1 MNMKKVLLVTI
12 TLLLA
17 VSMCFC
23 GGKKEQKTTTD
34 DSKNI
39 IVFANNAMSEKF
51 SPFFEESVPDL
62 RIVDSTSVQLLYAN
76 RNGSLVYKGI
86 EGETIA
92 YNGTNYTYTG
102 PANLVVTENA
112 DGTVFYDYT
121 LRKDLK
127 CSDGVA
133 LTADDLIFSLYVFC
147 DPTYDGAASVFS
159 LPILGMEEYRSG
171 MESLFSLL
179 SAAGRN
185 NKDFTYWDAAT
196 QNAFWADVDQAGV
209 KFVQDIADYC
219 VAAGYANAGDPIGTT
234 MGVWGFP
241 ADASATAADV
251 FKIMY
256 DAYDGDL
263 ATLSDTEKA
272 TATLTSLMNNY
283 DAYTKGIKTG
293 ASADYVKGFQ
303 KTGDYSVRIVLT
315 EVNAPA
321 ADLMDIYIAPLH
333 WYGDK
338 AQYDYKNNKFGFP
351 KGDLSMIRAKT
362 RTPLGAGPYK
372 FVSYENKTVY
382 LEANPY
388 YYKGAPKTKYIQ
400 WKETNSQEEVLG
412 ITQGTIDISDP
423 TVSKD
428 KLEQIA
434 SFNSNGKITGDKLA
448 TYLVDYNGYGYIGI
462 NAQNVKVGDDRASEA
477 SKNLRKAIATILC
490 VYRDVVIDSYYGNAA
505 SVINYPISNCS
516 WAAPQKSDNDYK
528 VAFSTDVNGNPIYKA
543 GMTEDEKYAA
553 ALKASLEFFKAAGY
567 TVQNG
572 KVTAAP
578 AGAKMAYNLMIA
590 GDGVGDHPSF
600 GIVSQASEALA
611 KIGFTLIIEDLTD
624 SAKLWDTINGGTQ
637 ELWCAAWQATMDPDM
652 FQIYH
657 SEGGSSGH
665 YGIKMPELD
674 ELVVEGRT
682 STNQA
687 YRKAI
692 YKEALDYIV
701 DFAVEVPIYQRQNGH
716 LVSSE
721 RIDINSIPKDIT
733 TYYDYLNELENIKLK

>member
-1 MNMKKVLLVTI
+1 MKKVFLVTI

-23 GGKKEQKTTTD
+23 GGRTEKKTTTVD

-51 SPFFEESVPDL
+51 SPFFQESVPDMHV
-62 RIVDSTSVQLLYAN
+62 VDSTTIQLLYPN

-86 EGETIA
+86 EGETTA
-92 YNGTNYTYTG
+92 YNGTDYTYTG
-102 PANLVVTENA
+102 PATLVVTENK

-133 LTADDLIFSLYVFC
+133 LTADDMIFSLYVYC
-147 DPTYDGAASVFS
+147 DPTYDGSTSVYS

-179 SAAGRN
+179 SAAGRD
-185 NKDFTYWDAAT
+185 NKDFTYWDKAT
-196 QNAFWADVDQAGV
+196 QDAFWADVDQAGV
-209 KFVQDIADYC
+209 KFVEDICDYC
-219 VAAGYANAGDPIGTT
+219 VSHGYANAGDPVGTI
-234 MGVWGFP
+234 MANWGFA

-251 FKIMY
+251 FKIMF

-272 TATLTSLMNNY
+272 NVALTGLMENY
-283 DAYTKGIKTG
+283 SAYTKGVKTG
-293 ASADYVKGFQ
+293 DSADYVKGFQ

-321 ADLMDIYIAPLH
+321 ADLMDIYVAPLH
-333 WYGDK
+333 YYGDK
-338 AQYDYKNNKFGFP
+338 AQYNYNNHKFGFP

-362 RTPLGAGPYK
+362 RVPFGAGPYK

-428 KLEQIA
+428 RLEQIA
-434 SFNSNGKITGDKLA
+434 SFNSNGKTTGDKLA

-477 SKNLRKAIATILC
+477 SKNLRKAIATVLC

-516 WAAPQKSDNDYK
+516 WAAPQKSDSDYK
-528 VAFSTDVNGNPIYKA
+528 VAFSTDVKGNPIYKA

-600 GIVSQASEALA
+600 GIVSQAADTLS
-611 KIGFTLIIEDLTD
+611 KIGFTLIIDDLTD
-624 SAKLWDTINGGTQ
+624 SAKLWDTINGGTH

-657 SEGGSSGH
+657 TDGGCSYH
-665 YGIKMPELD
+665 YNIDMPELD

-716 LVSSE
+716 LVSAE
-721 RIDINSIPKDIT
+721 RLDLNSVPKDIT
-733 TYYDYLNELENIKLK
+733 TYYDYYNELENLKLK